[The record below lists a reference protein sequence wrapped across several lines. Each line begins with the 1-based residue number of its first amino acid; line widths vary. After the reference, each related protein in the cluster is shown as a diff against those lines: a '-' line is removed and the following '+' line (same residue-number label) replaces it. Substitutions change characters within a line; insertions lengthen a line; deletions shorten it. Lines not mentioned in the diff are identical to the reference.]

1 MGKSIH
7 DDVFDQALNYL
18 KNNAEN
24 VYICSTQPTTFTEAS
39 STYKLADVAVD
50 SSDFTGPANGDT
62 SGRKITLNQ
71 QTGVTVDSSGTA
83 QHLAITDD
91 SASKLLIVTDF
102 TSQSV
107 TAGNTLTINA
117 FDLEL
122 RDPS

>member
-7 DDVFDQALNYL
+7 DDVYDQALNYL
-18 KNNAEN
+18 KNNAET

-71 QTGVTVDSSGTA
+71 QTGVTVDSSGSA
-83 QHLAITDD
+83 VHLAITDD